1 MAKPSNGKLTFN
13 QQLYYKKYQIKKYY
27 KELKKIFQEDM
38 KQNWEGYLIISGGT
52 MLGFFMLYFIAISQ

>member
-27 KELKKIFQEDM
+27 KEFKKIFQEDM
-38 KQNWEGYLIISGGT
+38 KQNWEGY
-52 MLGFFMLYFIAISQ
+52 

>member
-27 KELKKIFQEDM
+27 KEFKKIFQEDM
-38 KQNWEGYLIISGGT
+38 KQNWEGYLIIFGGT
-52 MLGFFMLYFIAISQ
+52 VLGFFMLYFIAISQ

>member
-38 KQNWEGYLIISGGT
+38 KQNWEGYLIIFGGT
-52 MLGFFMLYFIAISQ
+52 VLGFFMLYFIAISQ